1 MKLKLSI
8 SFFVATIIFSTTVFA
23 QHDKSKTKAL
33 AVNPLSL
40 LKTPTDTI
48 KPASFATG
56 TAILYKYVDG
66 GYSFGVNGLADR
78 AMAQVYKVSTSYI
91 VNGVALWIGAKQQVG
106 TADTL
111 NVFTYKLDGPG
122 TDTSGI
128 ISNAPDS
135 VDNHLRITV
144 DNIDITGLT
153 FLSFPSEYIAYVDY
167 AVGID
172 FSRMDDDTLG
182 LVSTHDSDAV
192 VPNLSWNQWSDG
204 TWHSIY
210 EHLNWG
216 MNLDFGI
223 FMIVD
228 QSSANVNDNYFV
240 DGIKLS
246 QNQPNPASGSTLIQY
261 EIETAGLVT
270 LEIYDLTGKKV
281 LMISDGKQLA
291 GRHSLIVPIENLTSG
306 TYYYSLK
313 SDHHRLTKKMTVIQ
327 E

>member
-8 SFFVATIIFSTTVFA
+8 SLIVVMIISSASIQA
-23 QHDKSKTKAL
+23 QHDKSKTKVL
-33 AVNPLSL
+33 AVTPLSV

-48 KPASFATG
+48 KPVSFATG
-56 TAILYKYVDG
+56 TPTLYKYVDG

-78 AMAQVYKVSTSYI
+78 AIAQVYKVSTSYI
-91 VNGVALWIGAKQQVG
+91 VTGIALWIGVKQQVG

-111 NVFTYKLDGPG
+111 NVYTYKLDGPG

-135 VDNHLRITV
+135 IDNHLKITT
-144 DNIDITGLT
+144 DNIDTTGLT

-167 AVGID
+167 AVGIN
-172 FSRMDDDTLG
+172 FSSMENDTLG
-182 LVSTHDSDAV
+182 LVSTHDSDATI
-192 VPNLSWNQWSDG
+192 PNLSWNQWADG

-210 EHLNWG
+210 EPMNWG
-216 MNLDFGI
+216 MNLDLGI

-228 QSSANVNDNYFV
+228 KSSANVNDNYFV

-246 QNQPNPASGSTLIQY
+246 QNQPNPSSGSTLIQY
-261 EIETAGLVT
+261 EIESTGLVT
-270 LEIYDLTGKKV
+270 LEIYDMTGKKV
-281 LMISDGKQLA
+281 VSINDGKQLA
-291 GRHSLIVPIENLTSG
+291 GNHSLIVPTEKLSNG

>member
-1 MKLKLSI
+1 MKTALL
-8 SFFVATIIFSTTVFA
+8 FFAACLVITLNTNA
-23 QHDKSKTKAL
+23 QRDKKNCIGIPYAHWQTSK
-33 AVNPLSL
+33 V
-40 LKTPTDTI
+40 PTDTI
-48 KPASFATG
+48 MPASFTSG
-56 TAILYKYVDG
+56 TPTLYHFVEG
-66 GYSFGVNGLADR
+66 GYSFGVNAMADR
-78 AMAQVYKVSTSYI
+78 AMAQVYKVSTTYI
-91 VNGVALWIGAKQQVG
+91 VNGIALWIGAKQQIG

-144 DNIDITGLT
+144 DNIDTTGLT

-167 AVGID
+167 AVGIN
-172 FSRMDDDTLG
+172 FSSMDDDTLG
-182 LVSTHDSDAV
+182 LVSTQDGEAAV
-192 VPNLSWNQWSDG
+192 ANLSWNQWSDG
-204 TWHSIY
+204 TWHSVY
-210 EHLNWG
+210 DPLNWG
-216 MNLDFGI
+216 MNLDLGI

-270 LEIYDLTGKKV
+270 LEMYDLTGKKV
-281 LMISDGKQLA
+281 LTINDGKQLA
-291 GRHSLIVPIENLTSG
+291 GSHSLIVPIKNLTSG

-313 SDHHRLTKKMTVIQ
+313 SDHHRLTKKMAVIQ